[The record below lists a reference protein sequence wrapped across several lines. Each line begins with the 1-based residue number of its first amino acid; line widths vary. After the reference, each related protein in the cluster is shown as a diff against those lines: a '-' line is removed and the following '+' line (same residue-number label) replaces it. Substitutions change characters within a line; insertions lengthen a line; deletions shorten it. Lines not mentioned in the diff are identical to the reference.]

1 MITLK
6 DLLDSAELQSTA
18 KYYYYDYDKE
28 QRIELTEEEAG
39 QYEIKYIYEVL
50 SASRLARRIDDGA

>member
-1 MITLK
+1 MITLR

-18 KYYYYDYDKE
+18 KYYCYDYEKE

-39 QYEIKYIYEVL
+39 QYEIKYIYEE
-50 SASRLARRIDDGA
+50 DGIICFEVDKED

>member
-6 DLLDSAELQSTA
+6 DLLDSAELQSTV

-39 QYEIKYIYEVL
+39 QYEIKYIYDEDEV
-50 SASRLARRIDDGA
+50 ICFEVDKDD